1 MRFAAMP
8 KKDKTIW
15 DLRHSAPHH
24 IPMIIDVKKMFLG
37 CVIGRRGITILLPFF
52 ILAKNI
58 ILTSLRMAVIAAIFT
73 GMLFV
78 TPLVAQ
84 PPDPATIMVSTLRV
98 RSGPS
103 TKHRIVKHLD
113 KGAHV
118 KVLNQNDGWLYIE
131 HDGGKG
137 YVVDDSRYIQIA
149 SAVTTPRS
157 PPGKSSKNSPE
168 EADKINEQLK
178 QTRSEVAEITRK
190 EKAVIDEFNT
200 GEQALNKARKQVRTA
215 KSALMTIEEKIK
227 DTRKQSDA
235 LEMEILESEAY
246 AAKRLVSIYKLNWVG
261 KIHLLATADSFFD
274 FATRKSAL
282 EHILNQDEQL
292 LQKMHSSRVELET
305 LITEQKTRAAEKR
318 ALELSLNEHIRKLSV
333 AQRRRTAVLKRIRSE
348 KKLELAA
355 LASLK
360 QAARKLDGAMEAL
373 PPSRVQPSADT
384 ETKPF
389 KAYKGLLRWP
399 VKGKIIS
406 FFGPYRDNTYQV
418 MNFRSGIDIQT
429 ERGEPIRSISAGL
442 TIYANWFK
450 GFGNM
455 IIIDHGDHYYTV
467 FAHLEEVFKV
477 KGDRV
482 EKGEVIAT
490 VGDSGSLMGPALHFE
505 VRHHGKPVDPLKWI
519 RKG

>member
-1 MRFAAMP
+1 MRFAALQ
-8 KKDKTIW
+8 KKDKTRL
-15 DLRHSAPHH
+15 DGA
-24 IPMIIDVKKMFLG
+24 
-37 CVIGRRGITILLPFF
+37 IGRRGITLPLPPSF
-52 ILAKNI
+52 LAKNI
-58 ILTSLRMAVIAAIFT
+58 VLKFIRMAVIAVIFA
-73 GMLFV
+73 GLSFAE
-78 TPLVAQ
+78 PLAAQ
-84 PPDPATIMVSTLRV
+84 PSDRGAVITSSLRV

-103 TKHRIVKHLD
+103 TKHGIVKHLR
-113 KGAHV
+113 KGAQV
-118 KVLNQNDGWLYIE
+118 KVLDRNDGWLHIAY
-131 HDGGKG
+131 DGGKG
-137 YVVDDSRYIQIA
+137 YVLNDDRYIQIA
-149 SAVTTPRS
+149 PPATTPRTQPEKTLKKS
-157 PPGKSSKNSPE
+157 PQK
-168 EADKINEQLK
+168 ADKIKEQLK

-200 GEQALNKARKQVRTA
+200 AEQALNKARKQVRAA
-215 KSALMTIEEKIK
+215 KSALMAIEEKIS
-227 DTRKQSDA
+227 DTRKQSEA
-235 LEMEILESEAY
+235 LELEILESEAY

-282 EHILNQDEQL
+282 EHILNQDERL
-292 LQKMHSSRVELET
+292 LQQMHGSRAELEA
-305 LITEQKTRAAEKR
+305 LITEQKARAAEKR
-318 ALELSLNEHIRKLSV
+318 ALELSLNEHIRKLSM
-333 AQRRRTAVLKRIRSE
+333 AQRRRAAVLKRIRSE
-348 KKLELAA
+348 KKLGLAA

-360 QAARKLDGAMEAL
+360 EAARKLDGAMEAF
-373 PPSRVQPSADT
+373 PPSPVQPSADR
-384 ETKPF
+384 ELKPF
-389 KAYKGLLRWP
+389 KAYKGLLSWP

-406 FFGPYRDNTYQV
+406 FFGKYRDHKYKV
-418 MNFRSGIDIQT
+418 MNFRSGIDIQA

-467 FAHLEEVFKV
+467 YAHLEEVFKV

-490 VGDSGSLMGPALHFE
+490 VGDSGSLIGPALHFE

>member
-1 MRFAAMP
+1 
-8 KKDKTIW
+8 
-15 DLRHSAPHH
+15 
-24 IPMIIDVKKMFLG
+24 MIIDVKRTISD
-37 CVIGRRGITILLPFF
+37 CVIALLFAGLLP
-52 ILAKNI
+52 
-58 ILTSLRMAVIAAIFT
+58 
-73 GMLFV
+73 
-78 TPLVAQ
+78 AQ
-84 PPDPATIMVSTLRV
+84 PLIAQPSDRGTIMVSALRV

-103 TKHRIVKHLD
+103 TKHRIVKRLD
-113 KGAHV
+113 KGAQV
-118 KVLNQNDGWLYIE
+118 KVLDHNDGWLHIE
-131 HDGGKG
+131 YGDGKG
-137 YVVDDSRYIQIA
+137 YVFNDNRYILIA
-149 SAVTTPRS
+149 PAAIAPRKQ
-157 PPGKSSKNSPE
+157 PGKPLKKSPAK
-168 EADKINEQLK
+168 ADKIQEQLK
-178 QTRSEVAEITRK
+178 RTRSEVAEITRK

-200 GEQALNKARKQVRTA
+200 GEQALNKARKQVRAA
-215 KSALMTIEEKIK
+215 KSGLTAIEEKIK
-227 DTRKQSDA
+227 DTRKQSEA
-235 LEMEILESEAY
+235 LEKEIGEGEAY

-274 FATRKSAL
+274 FTTRKSAL

-292 LQKMHSSRVELET
+292 LQKMNNSQAELEA
-305 LITEQKTRAAEKR
+305 LITEQKARAAEKR

-333 AQRRRTAVLKRIRSE
+333 AQRRRAAVLERIQSE
-348 KKLELAA
+348 KKLGLAA
-355 LASLK
+355 LESLK
-360 QAARKLDGAMEAL
+360 QAARELDGAMEAL
-373 PPSRVQPSADT
+373 PASPAQPPVDT

-389 KAYKGLLRWP
+389 KAFKGLLSWP

-406 FFGPYRDNTYQV
+406 FFGPYRDKKYKV
-418 MNFRSGIDIQT
+418 MNFRSGIDIQA

-467 FAHLEEVFKV
+467 YAHLEEVFKV

-490 VGDSGSLMGPALHFE
+490 VGDSGSLLGPALHFE

>member
-1 MRFAAMP
+1 
-8 KKDKTIW
+8 
-15 DLRHSAPHH
+15 
-24 IPMIIDVKKMFLG
+24 MFLD
-37 CVIGRRGITILLPFF
+37 CAIGRRDMTIEVVSIATSVRIT
-52 ILAKNI
+52 
-58 ILTSLRMAVIAAIFT
+58 VIALISA
-73 GMLFV
+73 GLLFAQ
-78 TPLVAQ
+78 PLVAQ
-84 PPDPATIMVSTLRV
+84 PSDRGTIMVSALRV

-103 TKHRIVKHLD
+103 TNHRIVKHLA
-113 KGAHV
+113 KGAQV
-118 KVLNQNDGWLYIE
+118 KVLDQNDGWLHIE
-131 HDGGKG
+131 YGGGKG
-137 YVVDDSRYIQIA
+137 YVLNDNRYIQIA
-149 SAVTTPRS
+149 PAATTPHT
-157 PPGKSSKNSPE
+157 PPQKALKKSPE
-168 EADKINEQLK
+168 EADKIKEQLK
-178 QTRSEVAEITRK
+178 QARSEVAEITRK
-190 EKAVIDEFNT
+190 EEAVIDEFNT
-200 GEQALNKARKQVRTA
+200 GEQALNKARKQVRAA
-215 KSALMTIEEKIK
+215 KSAMMAIEEKIS
-227 DTRKQSDA
+227 DTRKQSEA
-235 LEMEILESEAY
+235 LEIEILESETY

-261 KIHLLATADSFFD
+261 KIQLLATADSFFD

-292 LQKMHSSRVELET
+292 LQKMHSNQAELEA
-305 LITEQKTRAAEKR
+305 LITEQKARAAEKR
-318 ALELSLNEHIRKLSV
+318 ALELSLTEHIRKLSV
-333 AQRRRTAVLKRIRSE
+333 AQRRRGAVLKRIRSE

-360 QAARKLDGAMEAL
+360 QAARELDSAIDTL
-373 PPSRVQPSADT
+373 PPSPVQPSADT

-406 FFGPYRDNTYQV
+406 FFGPYRDNKYKV
-418 MNFRSGIDIQT
+418 MNFRSGIDIQA

-467 FAHLEEVFKV
+467 YAHLEEVFKV

>member
-1 MRFAAMP
+1 MAPAA
-8 KKDKTIW
+8 
-15 DLRHSAPHH
+15 
-24 IPMIIDVKKMFLG
+24 
-37 CVIGRRGITILLPFF
+37 
-52 ILAKNI
+52 
-58 ILTSLRMAVIAAIFT
+58 
-73 GMLFV
+73 
-78 TPLVAQ
+78 
-84 PPDPATIMVSTLRV
+84 
-98 RSGPS
+98 
-103 TKHRIVKHLD
+103 
-113 KGAHV
+113 
-118 KVLNQNDGWLYIE
+118 
-131 HDGGKG
+131 
-137 YVVDDSRYIQIA
+137 
-149 SAVTTPRS
+149 TTPHT
-157 PPGKSSKNSPE
+157 PPQKALKKSPE
-168 EADKINEQLK
+168 EADKIKEQLK

-190 EKAVIDEFNT
+190 EEAVIDEFNT
-200 GEQALNKARKQVRTA
+200 GEQALNKARKQVRAA
-215 KSALMTIEEKIK
+215 KSAMMAIEEKIS
-227 DTRKQSDA
+227 DTRKQSEA
-235 LEMEILESEAY
+235 LEIEILESETY

-261 KIHLLATADSFFD
+261 KIQLLATADSFFD

-292 LQKMHSSRVELET
+292 LQKMHSNQAELEA
-305 LITEQKTRAAEKR
+305 LITEQKARAAEKR
-318 ALELSLNEHIRKLSV
+318 ALELSLTEHIRKLSV
-333 AQRRRTAVLKRIRSE
+333 AQRRRGAVLKRIRSE

-360 QAARKLDGAMEAL
+360 QAARELDSAIDTL
-373 PPSRVQPSADT
+373 PPSPVQPSADT

-389 KAYKGLLRWP
+389 KAYKGLLSWP

-406 FFGPYRDNTYQV
+406 FFGPYRDNKYKV
-418 MNFRSGIDIQT
+418 MNFRSGIDIQA

-467 FAHLEEVFKV
+467 YAHLEEVFKV